1 MSHNITVGQLAR
13 FCLFR
18 GCEESELAEV
28 LGACDLKIAQPG
40 DQVLVTGQME
50 RALWMLVIGAA
61 HVAIEVPGH
70 NDRQVATIGP
80 GAVVGEMSFCREAVH
95 SATVTAESACTFA
108 RLERARFESLA
119 ASHPALAAK
128 VMMNVA
134 ELLAAR
140 LQATDQWIVE
150 WLSSAENSKLRD
162 RAEQLR
168 QSFVL
173 RSEATNAFLGLN
185 WQS

>member
-1 MSHNITVGQLAR
+1 MSHNITVGQLSK

-18 GCEESELAEV
+18 GCDEGELTAALEACV
-28 LGACDLKIAQPG
+28 LQIAQPG

-50 RALWMLVIGAA
+50 RALWLLVIGTAN
-61 HVAIEVPGH
+61 VSLEVPGH
-70 NDRQVATIGP
+70 DSRQVATIGP
-80 GAVVGEMSFCREAVH
+80 GAVVGEMSFCRDAVH

-108 RLERARFESLA
+108 RLDRARFETLA

-140 LQATDQWIVE
+140 LQATDHWIAE
-150 WLSSAENSKLRD
+150 WLSSAEDSKLRD